1 MKHLQYEKKQS
12 FKDFLYLNQEIFDRL
27 LHERTSNIFFQV
39 KNSSIQEQVIFDIAK
54 KIVGFIDQDNEA
66 GLVNLAKEQGIIWAK
81 SELASMIKLQYLQQ
95 LRSLYWD
102 LLQNYYEHVTIN
114 VEEFFKLE
122 KRTNHFIDTYLNKY
136 ISSYNVYRNNVL
148 QSQREVIE
156 ELSVP
161 IIPLTER
168 TAILPIVGTM
178 DTFRAKRLQEKALI
192 EIEKQ
197 KFKRMIIDLSG
208 VAYMDTAVV
217 SHLFKIVDGFQLL
230 GCEAIVTGIRSE
242 VANTM
247 IELGVSIADR
257 IKTKAGLQQAL
268 EELKIIS

>member
-1 MKHLQYEKKQS
+1 M
-12 FKDFLYLNQEIFDRL
+12 
-27 LHERTSNIFFQV
+27 
-39 KNSSIQEQVIFDIAK
+39 
-54 KIVGFIDQDNEA
+54 ID
-66 GLVNLAKEQGIIWAK
+66 
-81 SELASMIKLQYLQQ
+81 
-95 LRSLYWD
+95 
-102 LLQNYYEHVTIN
+102 
-114 VEEFFKLE
+114 
-122 KRTNHFIDTYLNKY
+122 
-136 ISSYNVYRNNVL
+136 
-148 QSQREVIE
+148 

-178 DTFRAKRLQEKALI
+178 DTFRAKRLQEKALL
-192 EIEKQ
+192 EIERQ

-217 SHLFKIVDGFQLL
+217 SHLFKIVDGFMLL

-257 IKTKAGLQQAL
+257 VITKADLQQAL